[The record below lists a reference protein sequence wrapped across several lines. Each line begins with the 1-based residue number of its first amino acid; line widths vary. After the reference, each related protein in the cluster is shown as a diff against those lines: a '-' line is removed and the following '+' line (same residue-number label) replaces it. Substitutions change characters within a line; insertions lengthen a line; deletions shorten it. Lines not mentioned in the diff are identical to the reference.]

1 MSWGHVGSNPARA
14 NAFLSSPLQP
24 EPETMSTAQTTDELQ
39 AIDADPRLKL
49 RFSTYRTTAML
60 IEPSLWLLDL
70 LEVQTQ
76 DDSLIARA
84 EFSGSEGCYVEVC
97 RWDEKARRFGRY
109 AFLKCF
115 GGEIGEHTDELK
127 TAMGTALEIATAIN
141 MGMLDPQIAAADR
154 HSWAAASRAVVHS
167 LPVYGE

>member
-1 MSWGHVGSNPARA
+1 
-14 NAFLSSPLQP
+14 
-24 EPETMSTAQTTDELQ
+24 MSTT
-39 AIDADPRLKL
+39 IADVRLLLK
-49 RFSTYRTTAML
+49 FSKYGTSTQFFTPTLTLA
-60 IEPSLWLLDL
+60 DV

-127 TAMGTALEIATAIN
+127 TARGTALEIATAIN
-141 MGMLDPQIAAADR
+141 MGMLDAEIAADDR
-154 HSWAAASRAVVHS
+154 HAWAAASRSIVHR
-167 LPVYGE
+167 LPEYGE